1 MQDHEK
7 TKPQLIEELQALRQ
21 ELAEVGKE
29 EKNSEPASQ
38 TDTTE
43 LSTRP
48 QRIELQSGIKFIPD
62 FGLVNAQGVDVSDGG
77 ICFESTGEIP
87 FEMEY
92 EHEGES
98 HQYRAKMVWM
108 KQLDNGNSRFGFEF
122 LRGESASGLLWIYK
136 GLED

>member
-7 TKPQLIEELQALRQ
+7 TKAQLIEELQVLRQ
-21 ELAEVGKE
+21 ELAEVEKKE
-29 EKNSEPASQ
+29 ERSEPAPQIAAAESPN
-38 TDTTE
+38 
-43 LSTRP
+43 RP

-62 FGLVNAQGVDVSDGG
+62 FGLVNAQGVDISDSG
-77 ICFESTGEIP
+77 ICFESSGEIP

-98 HQYRAKMVWM
+98 HQYRAKMIWM
-108 KQLDNGNSRFGFEF
+108 KQLANGNSRFGFEF
-122 LRGESASGLLWIYK
+122 LQGEPASGLLWIYK

>member
-1 MQDHEK
+1 MQHHEK
-7 TKPQLIEELQALRQ
+7 TKAQLIEKLQALRQ
-21 ELAEVGKE
+21 ELAEVEKE
-29 EKNSEPASQ
+29 EENSNPASQ

-43 LSTRP
+43 SSTRP

-62 FGLVNAQGVDVSDGG
+62 FGLVNAQGVDVSDSG

-122 LRGESASGLLWIYK
+122 LQGEPASGLLWIYK